1 MKKVTKIL
9 LIVSPIVLIAD
20 FFILINQNNPVGP
33 FWRKAGDFIG
43 IGSLIV
49 FVLCVFYLLTSW
61 LISLFK
67 KRREL
72 KNSKPES
79 QPKTETKP
87 EKIREKKRWQP
98 VNIILGLIIIGCVL
112 YFSLPH
118 SSFIAI
124 LRLIPAVILI
134 LTKKN
139 NIFTAIALCLF
150 GLTLFLLPS
159 LDAFLLLVAAVY
171 MFFSALLR
179 MYKVKWHVVIG
190 LAVAV
195 VFGLV
200 GFYTLAIE
208 KMQTFVSESSLV
220 IVREIDDRS
229 GITLSSTGN
238 EADISTT
245 FNPRQPIYPIEK
257 GLQKDVDY
265 ACRIINKTGEAVIPL
280 DKWPVFKLKENSD
293 SVQRGVFNDADYLP
307 LHTGDYNIQLVR
319 LEKEQG
325 IIVAESVFSVVLY
338 DKQILSEFVAY
349 LTEDSHPGEKYFYS
363 YTVNNTGENDK
374 FSVSVWAQTP
384 KGKTISGTVKFFKTN
399 YDGVIEKTPW
409 DSERGFKT
417 NSNGEPVSISS
428 MSGRIPPS
436 IYHFQIAVEDDI
448 LADLKLIIP

>member
-1 MKKVTKIL
+1 MKKVVKVL
-9 LIVSPIVLIAD
+9 LVISLIAFIVN
-20 FFILINQNNPVGP
+20 FFTLINQSNPVGP
-33 FWRKAGDFIG
+33 FWRKAGEFIG
-43 IGSLIV
+43 FGSLIV
-49 FVLCVFYLLTSW
+49 FVLCAFYLLTSW
-61 LISLFK
+61 LIHLFK
-67 KRREL
+67 KTGEL

-79 QPKTETKP
+79 QTKTETKS
-87 EKIREKKRWQP
+87 EKIKEKKRWQP

-124 LRLIPAVILI
+124 LRLIPAAILI
-134 LTKKN
+134 LTRKN

-159 LDAFLLLVAAVY
+159 VDAFLLLVAAVY

-179 MYKVKWHVVIG
+179 MYKVKWHIVIG

-229 GITLSSTGN
+229 DITLSSTGN
-238 EADISTT
+238 EADISIT

-265 ACRIINKTGEAVIPL
+265 ACRIINKTGEVVIPL

-325 IIVAESVFSVVLY
+325 IIVAESDFSVIPY
-338 DKQILSEFVAY
+338 DKQTLAEFVAY
-349 LTEDSHPGEKYFYS
+349 LTADNDPNKYYDG
-363 YTVNNTGENDK
+363 YTVKTDK
-374 FSVSVWAQTP
+374 FGVTAWAQTS

-428 MSGRIPPS
+428 MGGRIPPG